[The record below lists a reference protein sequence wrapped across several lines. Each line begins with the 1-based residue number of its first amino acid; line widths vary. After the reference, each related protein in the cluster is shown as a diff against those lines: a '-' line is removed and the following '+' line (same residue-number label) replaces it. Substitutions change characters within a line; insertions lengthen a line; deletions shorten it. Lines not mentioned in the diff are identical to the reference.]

1 MKICFFAPADS
12 THTIKWCSWFS
23 AHGHK
28 VQVIS
33 LTPGSIDGVQVH
45 HLNNEITAGASDFQK
60 LGYLRSVRAVRAL
73 VRRIQPDILSV
84 HYATSYGTLAALA
97 GVHPYTLSVW
107 GSDIYEFPRRGL
119 LHKALLKFSLRKA
132 DHLFSTSRAMAR
144 EAVLYTD
151 KTFAITPFGVNT
163 ALFSPEKRT
172 RAAGDGRFVIGTVKS
187 LAPAYGIDRILQAA
201 ALVKRMHPEIPL
213 TLRIAGNG
221 PCAEEYRALAEHLGL
236 ADAVVWLG
244 FISQEEAAQEW
255 ANMDLAVIP
264 SRAESFGV
272 SAVEAQA
279 SGTPLLISDVPGLM
293 EAGCPGESC
302 VVVPGGNPR
311 ALADAIAELYGDP
324 KCREKMGA
332 AGRRYVLNHYEVE
345 QCFRHIE
352 SLFQAML

>member
-45 HLNNEITAGASDFQK
+45 LLNNEITAGASDFQK

-132 DHLFSTSRAMAR
+132 DLLFSTSRAMAR

-151 KTFAITPFGVNT
+151 KT
-163 ALFSPEKRT
+163 L
-172 RAAGDGRFVIGTVKS
+172 S
-187 LAPAYGIDRILQAA
+187 LI
-201 ALVKRMHPEIPL
+201 
-213 TLRIAGNG
+213 
-221 PCAEEYRALAEHLGL
+221 
-236 ADAVVWLG
+236 
-244 FISQEEAAQEW
+244 
-255 ANMDLAVIP
+255 
-264 SRAESFGV
+264 
-272 SAVEAQA
+272 
-279 SGTPLLISDVPGLM
+279 
-293 EAGCPGESC
+293 
-302 VVVPGGNPR
+302 
-311 ALADAIAELYGDP
+311 
-324 KCREKMGA
+324 
-332 AGRRYVLNHYEVE
+332 
-345 QCFRHIE
+345 HI
-352 SLFQAML
+352 